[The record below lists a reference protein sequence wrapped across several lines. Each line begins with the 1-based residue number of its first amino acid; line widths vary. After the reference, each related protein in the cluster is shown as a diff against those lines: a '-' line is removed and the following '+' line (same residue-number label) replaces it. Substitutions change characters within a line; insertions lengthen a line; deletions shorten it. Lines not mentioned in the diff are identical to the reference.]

1 MLAVALAYFESCLIT
16 IQMHRS
22 IMGGGETNWKTRRV
36 QVMEQGRQFDDEQIY
51 MLAKVLQATRYT
63 ESHGSY
69 ALHV

>member
-1 MLAVALAYFESCLIT
+1 
-16 IQMHRS
+16 
-22 IMGGGETNWKTRRV
+22 MGGGETNWKTRRV